1 MPIKGRIQ
9 ARDRASKIINERQKV
24 RAKASALKDKFAS
37 VASPM
42 QKRKLAKMGSIA
54 SAEFKKKIAG
64 SKKTSPTTPEGL
76 KKIKQSYIGY
86 NPFGEAALKP
96 DTKKSISS
104 PAASVFK
111 PKARAKAKAIKT
123 AVSGVKIAKTMPS
136 NKLVAAAPVST
147 ASTEEYQKKG
157 TMGKKK
163 APKIKAK
170 AARRKQKGSRA
181 ATLKKGFGY

>member
-9 ARDRASKIINERQKV
+9 ARDRASKLINERQKA
-24 RAKASALKDKFAS
+24 RAEAKALKNKFAES
-37 VASPM
+37 ASPM
-42 QKRKLAKMGSIA
+42 QKRRAAKMGSIA
-54 SAEFKKKIAG
+54 STDFMKKVAG
-64 SKKTSPTTPEGL
+64 PKTTTPTTPEGL

-86 NPFGEAALKP
+86 NPFGTTGSKP
-96 DTKKSISS
+96 DVKKVVSS
-104 PAASVFK
+104 PVPSVSR

-123 AVSGVKIAKTMPS
+123 VALGVKIEKTAPS
-136 NKLVAAAPVST
+136 GKLVAATPVSI

-170 AARRKQKGSRA
+170 AARRKQKGSKA